1 MIHEALDGRFR
12 QPGHAGPDRYRG
24 LVIRSIRV
32 DDATIRALERHETF
46 AHAIPHR
53 EVRDLGDSIALFDD
67 RDPDPFWNRMA
78 SIRWPADA
86 TAFDHRLI
94 ETIALFT
101 IHGRQPHLWP
111 SPDHSRPPDLVDR
124 LVRNG
129 FCDIGGGHVMVLDR
143 PEACPPVR
151 SLELDA
157 GVTLRSIRRA
167 ADACPDD
174 TLDTAR
180 VLAESFGAAP
190 GRESELAA
198 DLDRTLDDPR
208 VTLVIARIDG
218 EPAAVA
224 KATTF
229 DGLTYLSSIGTR
241 PAFRGRG
248 LGSLVT
254 RQAVAA
260 DASGERR
267 LTYLGVFSGN
277 EAAQRLYG
285 RLGFASV
292 GESPDLLLE

>member
-1 MIHEALDGRFR
+1 M
-12 QPGHAGPDRYRG
+12 
-24 LVIRSIRV
+24 IRSIRV
-32 DDATIRALERHETF
+32 DDTTIRALERHETF

-53 EVRDLGDSIALFDD
+53 DVRDLGDSLVLLDE
-67 RDPDPFWNRMA
+67 RDSDPFWNRMA
-78 SIRWPADA
+78 SIRWPLDA
-86 TAFDHRLI
+86 TAFDHRLT
-94 ETIALFT
+94 EAIALFT
-101 IHGRQPHLWP
+101 MHGRQPHLWP
-111 SPDHSRPPDLVDR
+111 SPDHSRPPDLVAR

-143 PEACPPVR
+143 PESCPPVR
-151 SLELDA
+151 TSELV
-157 GVTLRSIRRA
+157 GGLTLTAIRRA
-167 ADACPDD
+167 ADACPGD
-174 TLDTAR
+174 TVEVAR
-180 VLAESFGAAP
+180 VLAELFGAAP
-190 GRESELAA
+190 GREAELAG

-208 VTLVIARIDG
+208 VTLVIARIDD

-254 RQAVAA
+254 RHAVAA
-260 DASGERR
+260 DAGDDRR

-277 EAAQRLYG
+277 EGAQRLYG

-292 GESPDLLLE
+292 GESPDMLLE